1 MDSSSVLAPPSSWEE
16 DRKFVLRAWCLVF
29 SILATLMAL
38 TMMDG
43 RMAYMQGSHT
53 GYVGIWIDCRKH
65 QCAIPGQVTV
75 AVVRRTS
82 CCDWLDLDHMLFL
95 KVSGAVPSV
104 RSTRTDGGWRLPPNK
119 IELLLP
125 EEQERMLVLIHMS
138 MGCMMLALMLCL
150 VLLLT
155 MGISFWPVFRR
166 LNKIDLVFSSLS
178 FSVGKCQLGG
188 RGALPPQHLS
198 PGLSFRLWGGVSQS
212 FCPAGC
218 WVSVFECL
226 LGSLLHLSLVHLFY
240 FIFLSRGVR
249 GVSHFAMF
257 PSSFR
262 LFAGIIL
269 VYRVCVV
276 CVCVCLSWRRG
287 EDVSV
292 SSLSASPGVPV
303 QPRVRLWPHPSAGF
317 LIVLSLTLFVVNCET
332 LRPRPQPPPPGTLSY
347 LNQVGMWSK
356 GTYSRERRVSRRR
369 VTTQS
374 TPRHVSD
381 QQSDADP

>member
-65 QCAIPGQVTV
+65 QCAIPGQVT
-75 AVVRRTS
+75 
-82 CCDWLDLDHMLFL
+82 
-95 KVSGAVPSV
+95 
-104 RSTRTDGGWRLPPNK
+104 
-119 IELLLP
+119 
-125 EEQERMLVLIHMS
+125 VLIHMS

-332 LRPRPQPPPPGTLSY
+332 LRPRPQA
-347 LNQVGMWSK
+347 
-356 GTYSRERRVSRRR
+356 R
-369 VTTQS
+369 
-374 TPRHVSD
+374 
-381 QQSDADP
+381 